1 MIILFSL
8 LAALILFIPN
18 LLAIMK
24 PTLSARV
31 AKTVEVVAYLSG
43 FLFMVLIEVNFIL
56 VFCALIVFFTLLVL
70 LSDSSKVNI

>member
-18 LLAIMK
+18 LLALMK
-24 PTLSARV
+24 PTLSTRAT
-31 AKTVEVVAYLSG
+31 KTVEVVAYLSG

>member
-31 AKTVEVVAYLSG
+31 AKTVEVVTYLSG

-70 LSDSSKVNI
+70 LSESSKINV

>member
-18 LLAIMK
+18 LLALMK
-24 PTLSARV
+24 PTLSTSAT
-31 AKTVEVVAYLSG
+31 KTVEVVAYLSG

>member
-18 LLAIMK
+18 LLALMK
-24 PTLSARV
+24 PTLSTRA

-70 LSDSSKVNI
+70 LSDSSKINI